1 MFKSTC
7 HQAPLDLIRPDSTL
21 SIAEPAAYGLLLLSE
36 GGVIA
41 HNEDIGLNLTPCSGS
56 DALPEDESKAI

>member
-1 MFKSTC
+1 
-7 HQAPLDLIRPDSTL
+7 LIRPDSTL

-41 HNEDIGLNLTPCSGS
+41 HSEDIGLNLTPCSGS

>member
-21 SIAEPAAYGLLLLSE
+21 SIAEPAAYGLLLLTKA
-36 GGVIA
+36 GVIA
-41 HNEDIGLNLTPCSGS
+41 HSEDIGLNLTPRSCS
-56 DALPEDESKAI
+56 DALREGGLKAN